1 MKLSIIIHH
10 TLLVATFL
18 LFSNHAGAKS
28 KQDTLVMKRVF
39 SYYSMIDTTGYDYQP
54 TYTYTKYH
62 LDVKRRNVILLAVP
76 TMYAVAHGG
85 NRSYVGETY
94 SKVELQGNHKINA
107 TRLLELTTVPHKRKT
122 LPTLIK
128 YLTPAI
134 YNKTMIDNFIL
145 SPFNKANRIFYHYR
159 TMPIASDVTILLFQP
174 KLNNTQ
180 LVNGSA
186 YVETTTGRII
196 WTEINGEFDMIN
208 FHLIIHMG
216 QRDFLSTLPSDCQLD
231 AHFNFLGNKIT
242 TKYYAQ
248 YGMDKAIGDS
258 IGNLENAALMDSIRP
273 IPLTEEEKKLYTQKY
288 EQKNAQDSLVAK
300 NSKRL
305 NTKKIL
311 WDAIGEHLV
320 NRFRSS
326 FGTNHQG
333 SFRISPI
340 LNPLYFGYSRR
351 KGLFYKFDVRGDYNF
366 STNSDIWLRFKAGY
380 SFKKRQLYFSVPVN
394 YYYNKRKNA
403 YVGIEFGNGNHITNS
418 DIADKIKQEKVDSI
432 DWNKMNLDYFKDSY
446 LKIANNYDFS
456 NKFGVQAGLYFH
468 RRSAIDKQGFHLAG
482 KPTVYKSSA
491 PFIQLQYRPTGWDG
505 PIATLDYERSYKG
518 LFNSN
523 TAYERWEFDGQ
534 YLHKMQRL
542 QSLSLRA
549 GVGFYTHKD
558 NDAYFLDYTNFRD
571 NNIPNGWNDD
581 WTGEFELLD
590 RNWYNASQYYVRS
603 NVTYESPILFT
614 SWIPL
619 VGHFIEMERI
629 YVSALSVNKLHP
641 YMECGYGFTTR
652 LFSIGLFMASKNGQF
667 NGFGCK
673 IEFELFRQW

>member
-1 MKLSIIIHH
+1 MKLNIIINHA
-10 TLLVATFL
+10 LLVAIFL
-18 LFSNHAGAKS
+18 LLSDNAGAKS
-28 KQDTLVMKRVF
+28 RQDTLMMKRIF
-39 SYYSMIDTTGYDYQP
+39 SYYSTVDTTEYDDHP

-62 LDVKRRNVILLAVP
+62 LNVKRRNFILLAVP

-85 NRSYVGETY
+85 KRSYVGEAY
-94 SKVELQGNHKINA
+94 SKIKLLGNHKIDA
-107 TRLLELTTVPHKRKT
+107 TRLLELTTIPHKRKM

-134 YNKTMIDNFIL
+134 YDKTMIDNFIL
-145 SPFNKANRIFYHYR
+145 SPFHKANHIFYHYR
-159 TMPIASDVTILLFQP
+159 TMSIDRNISILLFKQ

-186 YVETTTGRII
+186 YVETATGRII
-196 WTEINGEFDMIN
+196 WIEMNGEFDMIN

-216 QRDFLSTLPSDCQLD
+216 QRDFLSTLPTDCQLD
-231 AHFNFLGNKIT
+231 ARFNFLGNKIT
-242 TKYYAQ
+242 AKYYAK
-248 YGMDKAIGDS
+248 YNMDKAIADS
-258 IGNLENAALMDSIRP
+258 SVNLENVALMDTIRP
-273 IPLTEEEKKLYTQKY
+273 VPLTEEEKSLYTQMY
-288 EQKNAQDSLVAK
+288 EQKAAQDSLIAK
-300 NSKRL
+300 SNKHPS
-305 NTKKIL
+305 TQKIL

-326 FGTNHQG
+326 FGINHQG

-340 LNPLYFGYSRR
+340 LNPLYLGYSRM
-351 KGLFYKFDVRGDYNF
+351 KGLVYKFDVRGEYKF

-380 SFKKRQLYFSVPVN
+380 SFKQHQLYFSIPAN

-403 YVGIEFGNGNHITNS
+403 YISIELGNGNNITNS
-418 DIADKIKQEKVDSI
+418 DIADRIKQENVDTI
-432 DWNKMNLDYFKDSY
+432 DWSKMNLEYFKDSY
-446 LKIANNYDFS
+446 LKVANNYDFS

-468 RRSAIDKQGFHLAG
+468 RRSAIDKNGFNLAG
-482 KPTVYKSSA
+482 KPTVYQSSA
-491 PFIQLQYRPTGWDG
+491 PFIQLQYRPAGWDG
-505 PIATLDYERSYKG
+505 PIATLDYERSFKN

-590 RNWYNASQYYVRS
+590 RNWYNASRYYVRS
-603 NVTYESPILFT
+603 NMTYESPILFT
-614 SWIPL
+614 SWIPF

-629 YVSALSVNKLHP
+629 YVSALSVKKLHP

-652 LFSIGLFMASKNGQF
+652 LFSIGLFMANKNGTF
-667 NGFGCK
+667 CGFGCK